1 MYLDRLKI
9 YLFKNMKD
17 FIAMD
22 IKNQLKKLKRLL
34 DNKVNVELSEATLL
48 KEEEKTFV
56 QIIEKLKQLVGKAD
70 RVAQQTGIILF
81 DHDEEF
87 FVLIEFLLDQL
98 YGRENSEI
106 IMWWVYSKNEDLKDV
121 EIEFLDDEDKDFTDQ
136 FKDLDTIQDL
146 FKRIKQKKK

>member
-1 MYLDRLKI
+1 M
-9 YLFKNMKD
+9 NMKN
-17 FIAMD
+17 FIPMD
-22 IKNQLKKLKRLL
+22 IKNQLKKLNRLL
-34 DNKVNVELSEATLL
+34 DNKVCVELSETTLL

>member
-1 MYLDRLKI
+1 M
-9 YLFKNMKD
+9 NMKN

-22 IKNQLKKLKRLL
+22 IKKQLEKLSRLL
-34 DNKVNVELSEATLL
+34 DNKVCVELSETTLL

-106 IMWWVYSKNEDLKDV
+106 IMWWVYSKNEDLGDV

-146 FKRIKQKKK
+146 FKRIKGRKK

>member
-1 MYLDRLKI
+1 M
-9 YLFKNMKD
+9 NMKD
-17 FIAMD
+17 FIPMD
-22 IKNQLKKLKRLL
+22 IKNQLKKLKGLL
-34 DNKVNVELSEATLL
+34 DDKVYVELSETTLL

-56 QIIEKLKQLVGKAD
+56 QIIEKLKQLVSKAD

>member
-1 MYLDRLKI
+1 M
-9 YLFKNMKD
+9 NMKN

-22 IKNQLKKLKRLL
+22 IKKQLEKLSRLL
-34 DNKVNVELSEATLL
+34 DNKVCVELSETTLL

-106 IMWWVYSKNEDLKDV
+106 IMWWVYSKNEDLGDV

>member
-1 MYLDRLKI
+1 M
-9 YLFKNMKD
+9 NMKN

-22 IKNQLKKLKRLL
+22 IKKQLEKLSGLL
-34 DNKVNVELSEATLL
+34 DNRVSVELSETTLL

-56 QIIEKLKQLVGKAD
+56 QIIEKLKQLVSKAD

>member
-1 MYLDRLKI
+1 M
-9 YLFKNMKD
+9 NMKD
-17 FIAMD
+17 FIPMD
-22 IKNQLKKLKRLL
+22 IKNQLKKLNRLL
-34 DNKVNVELSEATLL
+34 DDRVNVELSETTLL

-106 IMWWVYSKNEDLKDV
+106 IMWWVYSKNEDLGDV
-121 EIEFLDDEDKDFTDQ
+121 EIEFLDDEDKDFTNQ

>member
-1 MYLDRLKI
+1 M
-9 YLFKNMKD
+9 NMKN

-22 IKNQLKKLKRLL
+22 IKKQLEKLSRLL
-34 DNKVNVELSEATLL
+34 DNKVSVELSETTLL

-56 QIIEKLKQLVGKAD
+56 QIIEKLKQLVSKAD

>member
-1 MYLDRLKI
+1 M
-9 YLFKNMKD
+9 NMKN

-22 IKNQLKKLKRLL
+22 IKKQLEKLSGLL
-34 DNKVNVELSEATLL
+34 DNRVNVELSETTLL

>member
-1 MYLDRLKI
+1 
-9 YLFKNMKD
+9 MKD
-17 FIAMD
+17 FISMD
-22 IKNQLKKLKRLL
+22 IKAQLKKLKRLL
-34 DNKVNVELSEATLL
+34 DNKVSVELSETTLL
-48 KEEEKTFV
+48 KEEEKIFV
-56 QIIEKLKQLVGKAD
+56 QIIEKLKRLVGKAD

-121 EIEFLDDEDKDFTDQ
+121 EIEFLDDEDKDFTNQ
-136 FKDLDTIQDL
+136 CKDLDTIQDL

>member
-1 MYLDRLKI
+1 
-9 YLFKNMKD
+9 
-17 FIAMD
+17 MD

-34 DNKVNVELSEATLL
+34 DNKVYVELSETTLL

-81 DHDEEF
+81 DHDEQF

>member
-1 MYLDRLKI
+1 M
-9 YLFKNMKD
+9 NMKD
-17 FIAMD
+17 FIPMD
-22 IKNQLKKLKRLL
+22 IKNQLKKLNRLL
-34 DNKVNVELSEATLL
+34 DNKVYVELSEATLL

-106 IMWWVYSKNEDLKDV
+106 IMWWVYSKNEDLGDV

>member
-1 MYLDRLKI
+1 
-9 YLFKNMKD
+9 MKD
-17 FIAMD
+17 FIPMD
-22 IKNQLKKLKRLL
+22 IKTQLKKLNRLL
-34 DNKVNVELSEATLL
+34 DNKVCVELSETTLL

-56 QIIEKLKQLVGKAD
+56 QIIEKLKELVGKAD

-106 IMWWVYSKNEDLKDV
+106 IMWWVYSKNEDLKDI
-121 EIEFLDDEDKDFTDQ
+121 ELEFLDDEDKDFTNQ

>member
-1 MYLDRLKI
+1 
-9 YLFKNMKD
+9 
-17 FIAMD
+17 MD
-22 IKNQLKKLKRLL
+22 IKKQLEKLSGLL
-34 DNKVNVELSEATLL
+34 DNKVSVELSETTLL

-106 IMWWVYSKNEDLKDV
+106 IMWWVYSKNEDLGDV
-121 EIEFLDDEDKDFTDQ
+121 EIEFLDDEDKDFTNQ

>member
-1 MYLDRLKI
+1 M
-9 YLFKNMKD
+9 NMKN

-22 IKNQLKKLKRLL
+22 IKKQLEKLSRLL
-34 DNKVNVELSEATLL
+34 DNKVSVELSETTLL

>member
-1 MYLDRLKI
+1 M
-9 YLFKNMKD
+9 NMKN

-22 IKNQLKKLKRLL
+22 IKKQLEKLSGLL
-34 DNKVNVELSEATLL
+34 DNKVNVELSETTLL

-106 IMWWVYSKNEDLKDV
+106 IMWWVYSKNEDLNDV

>member
-1 MYLDRLKI
+1 
-9 YLFKNMKD
+9 MKD
-17 FIAMD
+17 FIPMD

-34 DNKVNVELSEATLL
+34 DNKVYVELSETTLL

-81 DHDEEF
+81 DHDEQF

>member
-1 MYLDRLKI
+1 
-9 YLFKNMKD
+9 
-17 FIAMD
+17 MD
-22 IKNQLKKLKRLL
+22 IKKQLEKLSRLL
-34 DNKVNVELSEATLL
+34 DNKVCVELSETTLL

-106 IMWWVYSKNEDLKDV
+106 IMWWVYSKNEDLGDV

>member
-1 MYLDRLKI
+1 M
-9 YLFKNMKD
+9 NMKN

-22 IKNQLKKLKRLL
+22 IKKQLEKLSGLL
-34 DNKVNVELSEATLL
+34 DNKVNVELSETTLL

-56 QIIEKLKQLVGKAD
+56 QIIEKLKQLVSKAD

-106 IMWWVYSKNEDLKDV
+106 IMWWVYSKNEDLNDV

>member
-1 MYLDRLKI
+1 M
-9 YLFKNMKD
+9 NMKD
-17 FIAMD
+17 FIPMD
-22 IKNQLKKLKRLL
+22 IKTQLKKLNRLL
-34 DNKVNVELSEATLL
+34 DNKVCVELSETTLL

-56 QIIEKLKQLVGKAD
+56 QIIEKLKQLVSKAD

>member
-1 MYLDRLKI
+1 
-9 YLFKNMKD
+9 
-17 FIAMD
+17 MD
-22 IKNQLKKLKRLL
+22 IKKQLEKLSGLL
-34 DNKVNVELSEATLL
+34 DNKVNVELSETTLL

-56 QIIEKLKQLVGKAD
+56 QIIEKLKQLVSKAD

>member
-1 MYLDRLKI
+1 M
-9 YLFKNMKD
+9 NMKN

-22 IKNQLKKLKRLL
+22 IKKQLEKLSGLL
-34 DNKVNVELSEATLL
+34 DNKVSVELSETTLL

-56 QIIEKLKQLVGKAD
+56 QIIEKLKQLVSKAD

-106 IMWWVYSKNEDLKDV
+106 IMWWVYSKNEDLNDV
-121 EIEFLDDEDKDFTDQ
+121 EIEFLDDEDKDFTNQ

>member
-1 MYLDRLKI
+1 
-9 YLFKNMKD
+9 
-17 FIAMD
+17 MD
-22 IKNQLKKLKRLL
+22 IKKQLEKLSGLL
-34 DNKVNVELSEATLL
+34 DNKVCVELSETTLL

-106 IMWWVYSKNEDLKDV
+106 IMWWVYSKNEDLNDV

>member
-1 MYLDRLKI
+1 M
-9 YLFKNMKD
+9 NMKD
-17 FIAMD
+17 FIPMD
-22 IKNQLKKLKRLL
+22 IKNQLKKLKGLL
-34 DNKVNVELSEATLL
+34 DDKVYVELSETTLL

-56 QIIEKLKQLVGKAD
+56 QIIEKLKQLVSKAD

-136 FKDLDTIQDL
+136 FKDLDTIRDL

>member
-1 MYLDRLKI
+1 M
-9 YLFKNMKD
+9 NMKN

-22 IKNQLKKLKRLL
+22 IKKQLEKLSGLL
-34 DNKVNVELSEATLL
+34 DNKVNVELSETTLL

>member
-1 MYLDRLKI
+1 M
-9 YLFKNMKD
+9 NMKN

-22 IKNQLKKLKRLL
+22 IKKQLEKLSGLL
-34 DNKVNVELSEATLL
+34 DNKVCVELSETTLL

-56 QIIEKLKQLVGKAD
+56 QIIEKLKQLVSKAD

-106 IMWWVYSKNEDLKDV
+106 IMWWVYSKNEDLGDV

>member
-1 MYLDRLKI
+1 
-9 YLFKNMKD
+9 MKD

-22 IKNQLKKLKRLL
+22 IKNQLKKLNRLL
-34 DNKVNVELSEATLL
+34 DNKVYVELSEATLL
-48 KEEEKTFV
+48 KEEEKTFI

>member
-1 MYLDRLKI
+1 M
-9 YLFKNMKD
+9 NMKN

-22 IKNQLKKLKRLL
+22 IKKQLEKLSGLL
-34 DNKVNVELSEATLL
+34 DNRVNVELSETTLL

-56 QIIEKLKQLVGKAD
+56 QIIEKLKQLVSKAD

-106 IMWWVYSKNEDLKDV
+106 IMWWVYSKNEDLNDV

>member
-1 MYLDRLKI
+1 M
-9 YLFKNMKD
+9 NMKD
-17 FIAMD
+17 FISMD
-22 IKNQLKKLKRLL
+22 IKNQLKKLNRLL
-34 DNKVNVELSEATLL
+34 DNKVNVELSETTLL

>member
-1 MYLDRLKI
+1 M
-9 YLFKNMKD
+9 NMKN

-22 IKNQLKKLKRLL
+22 IKKQLEKLSRLL
-34 DNKVNVELSEATLL
+34 DNKVSVELSETTLL

-106 IMWWVYSKNEDLKDV
+106 IMWWVYSKNEDLNDV

>member
-1 MYLDRLKI
+1 
-9 YLFKNMKD
+9 MKD
-17 FIAMD
+17 FISMD
-22 IKNQLKKLKRLL
+22 IKAQLKKLKRLL
-34 DNKVNVELSEATLL
+34 DNKVSVELSETTLL
-48 KEEEKTFV
+48 KEEEKIFV

-98 YGRENSEI
+98 YGRENSGI

-121 EIEFLDDEDKDFTDQ
+121 EIEFLDDEDKDFTNQ
-136 FKDLDTIQDL
+136 YKDLDTIQDL